1 MLNMI
6 GAVTLIAIGAL
17 MVWASVGV
25 WRVQNKVLKW
35 AGAGLLALLAAAVCL
50 ISILTVAELV
60 QLHTRS
66 VSAPTLK
73 VVGTPEQI
81 RRGQAIADSF
91 CAACHSNAGPLTGGV
106 DIGKEFP
113 IPVGSFVS
121 SNLTPAGELARWSDG
136 EIFRA
141 IRNGIDADGRW
152 LIVMSYPNAG
162 KLSDDDIE
170 AVIAYI
176 RRQPAAGPKSVNQPD
191 HLNLL
196 GVMMLG
202 AGLLPGGKPVFTGI
216 ITAPQRIPPPNMA
229 NISCRIRIAAS
240 ATVLT

>member
-91 CAACHSNAGPLTGGV
+91 CAACHSKASKIFFSWASVSEEPAT
-106 DIGKEFP
+106 P
-113 IPVGSFVS
+113 IP
-121 SNLTPAGELARWSDG
+121 
-136 EIFRA
+136 
-141 IRNGIDADGRW
+141 
-152 LIVMSYPNAG
+152 
-162 KLSDDDIE
+162 
-170 AVIAYI
+170 
-176 RRQPAAGPKSVNQPD
+176 
-191 HLNLL
+191 
-196 GVMMLG
+196 
-202 AGLLPGGKPVFTGI
+202 LPI
-216 ITAPQRIPPPNMA
+216 ITAVNVSPESLRI
-229 NISCRIRIAAS
+229 
-240 ATVLT
+240 